1 MVQSL
6 SQARTTHMHCKQI
19 EAVHEVITC
28 TLYGV
33 CKRLV
38 AKLLRVINYIKMYK
52 VVEY

>member
-19 EAVHEVITC
+19 EVVHEVITC

-38 AKLLRVINYIKMYK
+38 AKLRVINYIKIYK

>member
-6 SQARTTHMHCKQI
+6 SQERTTHMHCKQI

-38 AKLLRVINYIKMYK
+38 AKLRVINYIKMYK